1 MVVLKV
7 EHLHKNYGK
16 KQVLNDCSFEIH
28 EGDLIGLVG
37 PNGIG
42 KSTLMRSI
50 LNLEDVES
58 GTVTLL
64 GISNKEP
71 DFYKQVTFMP
81 SDNYLYTGLSGY
93 DHLAF
98 VANIYGLEKSK
109 IDEVIEKIG
118 IGSYVHQTVKTYS
131 YGMRQ
136 HLLIALAVLTD
147 PKLILMDEP
156 FNGLDPTSV
165 IELKRLIH
173 QLHELNI
180 SIVVSTHSLGI
191 LEDLTSTVWFLKDGQ
206 LTQTIGEV
214 HPSAN
219 FEIEVGGMSEAALEE
234 LMSTSGL
241 AYSLK
246 HLKIQ
251 TEVDGELSDYLSYL
265 MAQNVEIIAVNRR
278 KENLEEIYQS
288 FYGV

>member
-109 IDEVIEKIG
+109 IDEVVEKIG
-118 IGSYVHQTVKTYS
+118 IGSYVHHTVKTYS

-214 HPSAN
+214 HLSAS
-219 FEIEVGGMSEAALEE
+219 FEIEVGGISEDALDE

-241 AYSLK
+241 AYSLTQ
-246 HLKIQ
+246 LKIQ
-251 TEVDGELSDYLSYL
+251 TEVDRELSDYLSYL

-278 KENLEEIYQS
+278 KENLEELYQS